1 METPNK
7 EIVDQELLA
16 RFAKALGHPTRV
28 AIVQFLIK
36 QKECYFGRIWEE
48 LPIAKA
54 TVSQHLKELKDAGII
69 QGEIDGPRVK
79 YCINKNNWKLMRVLF
94 NNFASQTLV
103 LCCSLTFCLMSFPI
117 CINGCC
123 FIVIAIDNKQ
133 SNYFNYYI
141 CLSPK
146 GEHHL

>member
-28 AIVQFLIK
+28 AIVQFLIN
-36 QKECYFGRIWEE
+36 QEECYFGRIWEE
-48 LPIAKA
+48 LSIAKA

-94 NNFASQTLV
+94 NNFVGQCVCRTGC
-103 LCCSLTFCLMSFPI
+103 CCSD
-117 CINGCC
+117 
-123 FIVIAIDNKQ
+123 DN
-133 SNYFNYYI
+133 N
-141 CLSPK
+141 
-146 GEHHL
+146 

>member
-7 EIVDQELLA
+7 EMVDQELLA

-36 QKECYFGRIWEE
+36 QKECYFGQIWEE

-94 NNFASQTLV
+94 NNFVGQCVCRTGC
-103 LCCSLTFCLMSFPI
+103 CCSD
-117 CINGCC
+117 
-123 FIVIAIDNKQ
+123 DN
-133 SNYFNYYI
+133 N
-141 CLSPK
+141 
-146 GEHHL
+146 

>member
-7 EIVDQELLA
+7 EMVNQEQLA
-16 RFAKALGHPTRV
+16 RFAKALGHPHRI

-69 QGEIDGPRVK
+69 QGEIEGPRVL
-79 YCINKNNWKLMRVLF
+79 YCINKQNWKYMQSLF
-94 NNFASQTLV
+94 NSFVNQCV
-103 LCCSLTFCLMSFPI
+103 CKKDRCCCDDDDD
-117 CINGCC
+117 CC
-123 FIVIAIDNKQ
+123 
-133 SNYFNYYI
+133 
-141 CLSPK
+141 C
-146 GEHHL
+146 